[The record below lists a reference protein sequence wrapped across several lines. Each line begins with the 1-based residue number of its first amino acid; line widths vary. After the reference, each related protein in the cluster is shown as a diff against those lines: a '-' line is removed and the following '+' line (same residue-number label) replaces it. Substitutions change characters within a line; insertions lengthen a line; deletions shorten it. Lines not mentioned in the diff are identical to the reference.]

1 MTEKIPMRLAQLLLM
16 LAAAGAAVAEAA
28 EWQAVAARGA
38 ERVEIDASRIMRSA
52 KGVAVAWS
60 RLTLGRELADEG
72 GGSYTAIQA
81 MNRYDCASGR
91 FATLERVYF
100 HGDKAVRE
108 ENVKNPR
115 EVKVPAGGVEARL
128 LAEVCKPQEPSEAK
142 STVKPA
148 SRTEPAA
155 PSSSAQAG
163 RPGVMYA
170 DVRTGEEAAKVKTV
184 PVADGAR
191 PEPAAEPERPKTAAD
206 TRIEV
211 RPPSER
217 PRFIGLPPK
226 LERPPAD
233 APQAP
238 TSAAETKTAPKPA
251 AKAPPEAA
259 TAISPASRH
268 ERERMMAT
276 SGPRRTSPVKA
287 APAVEAPAPV
297 VQHRD
302 IPWAYE
308 GEGAPAQWAK
318 LRPEHGLCA
327 TGRRQSPIDI
337 REGIKVDLEQIR
349 FDYKASRFR
358 IVDTGHTIEVEV
370 GEGSTMNV
378 MGRNH
383 ELLRF
388 HFHRPSE
395 ERINGKGFDMVI
407 HLEHRDDEGR
417 LATVAVLL
425 EKGAENPLIQTLWNH
440 MPLEVNQEVLPE
452 VAIDLNRLLPQDR
465 AYYTYMG
472 SMTTPP
478 CTEDMLWIVF
488 KQPMPVSEEQVRIFA
503 RLYRNN
509 ARPVQPSN
517 ARLVKES
524 R

>member
-1 MTEKIPMRLAQLLLM
+1 MTEKMPMRVNALLLFM
-16 LAAAGAAVAEAA
+16 LTTVAVPMAGAA
-28 EWQAVAARGA
+28 EWRAVAARGV
-38 ERVEIDASRIMRSA
+38 ERVDIDAARIMRTA
-52 KGVAVAWS
+52 EGVTVAWS
-60 RLTLGRELADEG
+60 RLALGRELSDD
-72 GGSYTAIQA
+72 GGSYTAIHA
-81 MNRYDCASGR
+81 MNRYDCAGGR
-91 FATLERVYF
+91 FATLKRIYF
-100 HGDKAVRE
+100 NGDKPVRE
-108 ENVKNPR
+108 ESIRQPR
-115 EVKVPAGGVEARL
+115 EIRAAGGVEARL
-128 LAEVCKPQEPSEAK
+128 LAEACKPPEISQARQ
-142 STVKPA
+142 VA
-148 SRTEPAA
+148 QAGQAAAPAA
-155 PSSSAQAG
+155 SAQAG
-163 RPGVMYA
+163 KPGVMYA
-170 DVRTGEEAAKVKTV
+170 DVRTAEEAAKVKTV
-184 PVADGAR
+184 PVADGAK

-206 TRIEV
+206 TRIEI

-217 PRFIGLPPK
+217 PRFIGLPKVEHPPVDSP
-226 LERPPAD
+226 PPAAEAK
-233 APQAP
+233 AP
-238 TSAAETKTAPKPA
+238 PKPA
-251 AKAPPEAA
+251 AKASPEPAA
-259 TAISPASRH
+259 AAVSSAAPASRH

-276 SGPRRTSPVKA
+276 SGPRRATVAKTPPPEPPTPVI
-287 APAVEAPAPV
+287 
-297 VQHRD
+297 QHRD
-302 IPWAYE
+302 IAWSYE
-308 GEGAPAQWAK
+308 GDGAPTNWGK
-318 LRPEHGLCA
+318 LRPEHALCA

-337 REGIKVDLEQIR
+337 RESIKVDLEPIR

-358 IVDTGHTIEVEV
+358 IVDTGRTIEVEV

-395 ERINGKGFDMVI
+395 ERINGKAFDMVI

-440 MPLEVNQEVLPE
+440 MPLEVNQEVLPD

-509 ARPVQPSN
+509 ARPIQPSN
-517 ARLVKES
+517 NRLVKEN